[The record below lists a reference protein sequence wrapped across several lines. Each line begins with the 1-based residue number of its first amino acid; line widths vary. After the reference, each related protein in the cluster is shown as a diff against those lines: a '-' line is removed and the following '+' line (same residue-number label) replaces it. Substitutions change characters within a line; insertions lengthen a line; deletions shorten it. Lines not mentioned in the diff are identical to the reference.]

1 MAELG
6 DNQSENTWPLVKF
19 QFQVKIDDKEL
30 LFSEVTGLSSETQV
44 IEYRAG
50 HNTLYSVVK
59 MPGIKKFTNVVFK
72 KGNFKND
79 NDLWD
84 YYSLIQMNTF
94 KRSVV
99 LISLLDEDGNPI
111 MTWTL
116 NEAFPIKM
124 TISDMKADAN
134 ESAIETL
141 EMAYESMAQVSS

>member
-59 MPGIKKFTNVVFK
+59 MPGIKKFTNV
-72 KGNFKND
+72 
-79 NDLWD
+79 
-84 YYSLIQMNTF
+84 
-94 KRSVV
+94 
-99 LISLLDEDGNPI
+99 SLLDEDGNPI

-116 NEAFPIKM
+116 NEAFPVKM

>member
-1 MAELG
+1 
-6 DNQSENTWPLVKF
+6 
-19 QFQVKIDDKEL
+19 
-30 LFSEVTGLSSETQV
+30 
-44 IEYRAG
+44 
-50 HNTLYSVVK
+50 

-116 NEAFPIKM
+116 NEAFPVKM
-124 TISDMKADAN
+124 TITDMKADAN